1 MFCEQADGFAINEL
15 LSVTLP
21 DDCREKFENDET
33 GKQARF
39 YNGYVVNVMQRR
51 KTMQKDPLFKEDL
64 RSK

>member
-21 DDCREKFENDET
+21 GDCREKFENDET
-33 GKQARF
+33 GKQTRF

-51 KTMQKDPLFKEDL
+51 KTM
-64 RSK
+64 